1 MNLSSSNNKFKSSV
15 EIMLVGGLGNIL
27 FQLNLI
33 YLMNTSKQIKKEF
46 KANGFFLEK
55 VNFLRNILI

>member
-1 MNLSSSNNKFKSSV
+1 
-15 EIMLVGGLGNIL
+15 MLVGGLGNIL

-46 KANGFFLEK
+46 SKRFLLEK
-55 VNFLRNILI
+55 SKLFKKYFDLSDHNTKSILSELGYT